1 MRHDTRNSTRRTATA
16 LATLLTLGTP
26 VLSAQAADQWKFE
39 LTPYL
44 WAAGIEGDVTVNGQS
59 TNVDVSFSD
68 MLDATNA
75 VFAFLGVAQYG
86 RLVLW
91 AQVDFLSQDTD
102 EQDDPPPN
110 ARLELDTTMTTLAV
124 GYQFDG
130 WSKGQTVDVLIGAR
144 QLALDATLTVNGV
157 GTFQNDRDINDTV
170 LVVRPS
176 FPLSDR
182 WRFNPTL
189 SYGSGDSE
197 STYELQPQFQ
207 YQISKNW
214 ATRLGYRR
222 LAYDIESDSGNEID
236 VTFSGFIIGFGGTF

>member
-1 MRHDTRNSTRRTATA
+1 MSTA
-16 LATLLTLGTP
+16 LATLLAIGAP
-26 VLSAQAADQWKFE
+26 VLSAQAAEDKWKFE
-39 LTPYL
+39 ITPYL
-44 WAAGIEGDVTVNGQS
+44 WAAGIEGDVTVNGQ
-59 TNVDVSFSD
+59 TTDVDVSFSD

-102 EQDDPPPN
+102 EQDDPPAN

-157 GTFQNDRDINDTV
+157 GSFRKDTDINDTV

-222 LAYDIESDSGNEID
+222 LAYDIELDSGNKFD
-236 VTFSGFIIGFGGTF
+236 VTFSGLIIGFGGTF

>member
-1 MRHDTRNSTRRTATA
+1 MSTA
-16 LATLLTLGTP
+16 LATLLAIGAP
-26 VLSAQAADQWKFE
+26 VLSAQAAEDKWKFE
-39 LTPYL
+39 ITPYL
-44 WAAGIEGDVTVNGQS
+44 WTAGMDGSATVNGQS
-59 TNVDVSFSD
+59 TDFEVSFSD
-68 MLDATNA
+68 MVDVTDAM
-75 VFAFLGVAQYG
+75 FAFLGVAQYG
-86 RLVLW
+86 RVVFW
-91 AQVDFLSQDTD
+91 AQVDYLSQDTD
-102 EQDDPPPN
+102 EQDDPPPA
-110 ARLELDTTMTTLAV
+110 ARLDLDTTMTTLAV

-130 WSKGQTVDVLIGAR
+130 WRKGQTFDVLIGAR
-144 QLALDATLTVNGV
+144 QLALDRTLTVKATGAS
-157 GTFQNDRDINDTV
+157 FQKDTDINDTV
-170 LVVRPS
+170 LIVRPS

>member
-1 MRHDTRNSTRRTATA
+1 MATA
-16 LATLLTLGTP
+16 LATLFTISAP
-26 VLSAQAADQWKFE
+26 VLSAQAAEDKWKFE
-39 LTPYL
+39 ITPYL
-44 WAAGIEGDVTVNGQS
+44 WAAGIDGDVTVNGQS
-59 TNVDVSFSD
+59 TNVEVSFSD

-75 VFAFLGVAQYG
+75 SFAFLGVAQYG
-86 RLVLW
+86 RVVLW
-91 AQVDFLSQDTD
+91 AQVDYLSLDTD
-102 EQDDPPPN
+102 EIDDPPAN
-110 ARLELDTTMTTLAV
+110 ARLESDVTMSTLAV

-130 WSKGQTVDVLIGAR
+130 WAKGQTFDVLIGAR
-144 QLALDATLTVNGV
+144 QLTLDNKLTVNGV

-197 STYELQPQFQ
+197 SVTELQPQFQ

-222 LAYDIESDSGNEID
+222 LAYDIKSDSGNEVDI
-236 VTFSGFIIGFGGTF
+236 TFSGFIIGFGGTF